1 MIAFVTAGGLV
12 PAKQRG
18 RQRIRDMTMSNV
30 TGQDQQ
36 KNMRRVAMTSLA
48 GTSIEWYDFFL
59 YATAAV
65 FVFPALF
72 FPADVPDYVA
82 LIASLSTF
90 AVGFVARPIGARCLG
105 IWAIGRGA
113 GRLL

>member
-1 MIAFVTAGGLV
+1 MALINTGMVRFAATALGG
-12 PAKQRG
+12 
-18 RQRIRDMTMSNV
+18 S
-30 TGQDQQ
+30 
-36 KNMRRVAMTSLA
+36 
-48 GTSIEWYDFFL
+48 SIEWYDFFL
-59 YATAAV
+59 YATASV
-65 FVFPALF
+65 FVFPILF

-90 AVGFVARPIGARCLG
+90 AVGLWRARLGRCCLG